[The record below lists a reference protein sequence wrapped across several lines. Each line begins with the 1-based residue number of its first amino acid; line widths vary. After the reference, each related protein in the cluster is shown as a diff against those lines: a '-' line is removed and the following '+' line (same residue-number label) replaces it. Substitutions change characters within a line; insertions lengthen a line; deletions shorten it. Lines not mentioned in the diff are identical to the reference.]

1 MSQLEKQFW
10 TYRLNNGTL
19 SFSGD
24 FGISALSMTLASGTG
39 SIQGTLVANG
49 IPSTQI
55 DLVIG
60 QPLLIS
66 TDTSSIIG
74 DLTIITTG
82 VVNFIGR

>member
-10 TYRLNNGTL
+10 TYRLTSGTL

-24 FGISALSMTLASGTG
+24 FGMSALSMTLASGTG
-39 SIQGTLVANG
+39 TIQGTLVANG
-49 IPSTQI
+49 IASTQI

-60 QPLLIS
+60 QPLLIA

-82 VVNFIGR
+82 IVNLIGR